1 VTDEKVN
8 GRTSCTARLLLEGSY
23 KTRTFN
29 KGLSF
34 FQFPNVSFTLLCLSP
49 SASSDAYFFV
59 CSYVDLSKS
68 TMNQIQFQTFPS
80 KSPVFA
86 V

>member
-1 VTDEKVN
+1 MRRSMGGLAVLRGCFWKA
-8 GRTSCTARLLLEGSY
+8 RTKPKRSTKDSV
-23 KTRTFN
+23 
-29 KGLSF
+29 
-34 FQFPNVSFTLLCLSP
+34 FQFSNVSFILLCLSP

-59 CSYVDLSKS
+59 RSYVDLSKS

-80 KSPVFA
+80 ESPVFA